1 MQAEQNTNNGR
12 KLRFGFL
19 STAQIGR
26 KNWKAIYH
34 SGNSIVT
41 AVASRDAQRG
51 RDFIAT
57 CQQLGHFQDPPA
69 ALEGYEAVLA
79 SKDVDA
85 VYSALPTGIRKE
97 WVIRAA
103 EAGKHVVCEKPCAL
117 NASDLQQMIAACRKN
132 RVQFIDGVMFM
143 HHPRMEQMRRAI
155 DDHSAFGAIKRI
167 MSVFSFR
174 GGEDFVR
181 GNIRTHGELEPA
193 GSLGDLGWYCIRFIL
208 WAMHWQ
214 LPRAV
219 AGRTLTESQVRG
231 PRSVPMDFSG
241 ELIFE
246 GGASAGF
253 FSSFLVANQQ
263 WVNISGTKGSLRV
276 ADFVHTANDLQSEF
290 ELDNKM
296 MRVDSGTTGTLTPSL
311 SHPMGEGGRRPGEGS
326 GDDVAQQTQLFR
338 NFSNQVASGKLEASW
353 PEMALI
359 TQRVMDACL
368 ESARDGSRTIELRK

>member
-1 MQAEQNTNNGR
+1 
-12 KLRFGFL
+12 
-19 STAQIGR
+19 
-26 KNWKAIYH
+26 
-34 SGNSIVT
+34 
-41 AVASRDAQRG
+41 
-51 RDFIAT
+51 
-57 CQQLGHFQDPPA
+57 
-69 ALEGYEAVLA
+69 VLA

-85 VYSALPTGIRKE
+85 VYIPLPTGIRKE

-117 NASDLQQMIAACRKN
+117 NAADLQQMIAACRKN
-132 RVQFIDGVMFM
+132 RVQFMDGVMFM

-231 PRSVPMDFSG
+231 PRAVPMDFSG
-241 ELIFE
+241 EMIFE

-296 MRVDSGTTGTLTPSL
+296 MQVESGTNGAV
-311 SHPMGEGGRRPGEGS
+311 
-326 GDDVAQQTQLFR
+326 GDDVAQQTRLFR